1 MQTVKFSEMQKCK
14 SLLDN
19 FHMVSMMNTTF
30 PKSMYFDPSYKHK
43 YFLSAKADDHR
54 ILVAKISCI
63 NNLTTNNS
71 QKIPKDTGTI
81 NFDEF
86 LTMMGRKI
94 SANFEEEMKM
104 AFKMF
109 DKDENG
115 YIEKDELKQMMAKLG
130 EKLTDGEIDEMM
142 KEADTDNDGR
152 VNYNE
157 FLAMMKPK

>member
-1 MQTVKFSEMQKCK
+1 MSE
-14 SLLDN
+14 
-19 FHMVSMMNTTF
+19 FTFNT
-30 PKSMYFDPSYKHK
+30 
-43 YFLSAKADDHR
+43 
-54 ILVAKISCI
+54 I
-63 NNLTTNNS
+63 
-71 QKIPKDTGTI
+71 
-81 NFDEF
+81 
-86 LTMMGRKI
+86 
-94 SANFEEEMKM
+94 
-104 AFKMF
+104 FKMF

>member
-1 MQTVKFSEMQKCK
+1 
-14 SLLDN
+14 
-19 FHMVSMMNTTF
+19 
-30 PKSMYFDPSYKHK
+30 
-43 YFLSAKADDHR
+43 
-54 ILVAKISCI
+54 
-63 NNLTTNNS
+63 
-71 QKIPKDTGTI
+71 
-81 NFDEF
+81 
-86 LTMMGRKI
+86 
-94 SANFEEEMKM
+94 M

>member
-1 MQTVKFSEMQKCK
+1 
-14 SLLDN
+14 
-19 FHMVSMMNTTF
+19 MVSMMNTTF
-30 PKSMYFDPSYKHK
+30 PKSMYIDLSYKHK

-63 NNLTTNNS
+63 VNNLTRNNT

>member
-1 MQTVKFSEMQKCK
+1 
-14 SLLDN
+14 
-19 FHMVSMMNTTF
+19 
-30 PKSMYFDPSYKHK
+30 
-43 YFLSAKADDHR
+43 
-54 ILVAKISCI
+54 
-63 NNLTTNNS
+63 
-71 QKIPKDTGTI
+71 
-81 NFDEF
+81 
-86 LTMMGRKI
+86 MGRKI

>member
-1 MQTVKFSEMQKCK
+1 
-14 SLLDN
+14 
-19 FHMVSMMNTTF
+19 MMNIDF
-30 PKSMYFDPSYKHK
+30 SWNIYFDPIYKHK
-43 YFLSAKADDHR
+43 YSLSAKADDCR
-54 ILVAKISCI
+54 ILVEKTSCI
-63 NNLTTNNS
+63 VHNLTRNNY
-71 QKIPKDTGTI
+71 QKNPKDTGTI

>member
-1 MQTVKFSEMQKCK
+1 MQKVK
-14 SLLDN
+14 SPLGN
-19 FHMVSMMNTTF
+19 FHMVSMMNINF
-30 PKSMYFDPSYKHK
+30 PWNMYFDPSYKHK
-43 YFLSAKADDHR
+43 YSLSAKADDRR
-54 ILVAKISCI
+54 ILVEKTSCI
-63 NNLTTNNS
+63 IVHNLTWNNS
-71 QKIPKDTGTI
+71 QKNPKDTGTI

-86 LTMMGRKI
+86 LSMMGRKI
-94 SANFEEEMKM
+94 SANFEEEMKV

-109 DKDENG
+109 DKDKNG
-115 YIEKDELKQMMAKLG
+115 YIERDELKQMMTKLG

>member
-1 MQTVKFSEMQKCK
+1 MTVEFWSKK
-14 SLLDN
+14 L
-19 FHMVSMMNTTF
+19 HV
-30 PKSMYFDPSYKHK
+30 H
-43 YFLSAKADDHR
+43 
-54 ILVAKISCI
+54 
-63 NNLTTNNS
+63 NLTWNNS
-71 QKIPKDTGTI
+71 QKNPKDTGTI

-86 LTMMGRKI
+86 LSMMGRKI
-94 SANFEEEMKM
+94 SANFEEEMKV

-109 DKDENG
+109 DKDKNG
-115 YIEKDELKQMMAKLG
+115 YIERDELKQMMTKLG